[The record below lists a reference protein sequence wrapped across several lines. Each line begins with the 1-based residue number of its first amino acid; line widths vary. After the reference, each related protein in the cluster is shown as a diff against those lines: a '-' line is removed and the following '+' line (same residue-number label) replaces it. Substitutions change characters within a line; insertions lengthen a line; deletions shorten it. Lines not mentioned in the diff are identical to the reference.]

1 MTEHHQELSANVVA
15 FCRLLRNEG
24 LPIGLSEEIDTLRA
38 LGMISITDPEDFRI
52 SLRTILARS
61 QKEQHHFDQLFEF
74 YWHGK
79 LQADSTHL
87 GLRKKH
93 SLHTPKQSLLNPV
106 LKNWNEAVEKQEEG
120 LSGYSPLEL
129 LKRKDFSSIKDED
142 FKETIETINKLK
154 KVLNTPRSLRY
165 RKSLHHHLLDF
176 RKTMRLS
183 LRNAGEV
190 IEVAHKE
197 RAPRPMNLVLL
208 CDVSGSME
216 NYSKFL
222 ISVIYSLQSAY
233 NRIETFVFSTA
244 LTRLTSIIKRKSL
257 KQVLQDISESV
268 PDWSGGTRIGEC
280 FQELLEH
287 YGDKIT
293 KNTVV
298 LILSDGWDVGDVDLL
313 DQSMKM
319 IHQKSK
325 RVIWLNPLLGSS
337 EYEPSC
343 LGMQRA
349 LPYIDDFLPAHNVQ
363 SLRDLC
369 NHLAKERGL
378 PARITG
384 RGHHARHNIRSDAG

>member
-1 MTEHHQELSANVVA
+1 MTAQHQELSSNVVA
-15 FCRLLRNEG
+15 FCRLLRDDG
-24 LPIGLSEEIDTLRA
+24 LPIGLSEETDAMSA
-38 LGMISITDPEDFRI
+38 LGSIHIEEPEEFRLT
-52 SLRTILARS
+52 LRTILARNR
-61 QKEQHHFDQLFEF
+61 KEQERFDRLFES
-74 YWHGK
+74 YWCGK
-79 LQADSTHL
+79 LLSDSTHL
-87 GLRKKH
+87 GLRKKI
-93 SLHTPKQSLLNPV
+93 SFQTPKQSLLNPV
-106 LKNWNEAVEKQEEG
+106 LKNWNEGVDKQEEG

-142 FKETIETINKLK
+142 FKETIETVNKLK
-154 KVLNTPRSLRY
+154 KVLSTPRSLRF
-165 RKSLHHHLLDF
+165 RKSLRHHLIDF

-190 IEVAHKE
+190 IEVAYKE

-222 ISVIYSLQSAY
+222 ISIIYSLQSVY

-244 LTRLTSIIKRKSL
+244 LTRLTAIIKRKSL
-257 KQVLQDISESV
+257 KQVLQEMSDSV

-280 FQELLEH
+280 FQDLLELH
-287 YGDKIT
+287 SDKVT

-298 LILSDGWDVGDVDLL
+298 MILSDGWDVGDVDLL
-313 DQSMKM
+313 EQSMKT
-319 IHQKSK
+319 IHSKAK

-349 LPYIDDFLPAHNVQ
+349 LPYIDDFLPANNVQ

-369 NHLAKERGL
+369 NHLSNTNLLRRKMA
-378 PARITG
+378 
-384 RGHHARHNIRSDAG
+384 

>member
-1 MTEHHQELSANVVA
+1 MTAQHQELSSNVVA
-15 FCRLLRNEG
+15 FCRLLRDDG
-24 LPIGLSEEIDTLRA
+24 LPIGLSEETDAMSA
-38 LGMISITDPEDFRI
+38 LGSIHIEEPEEFRLT
-52 SLRTILARS
+52 LRTILARNR
-61 QKEQHHFDQLFEF
+61 KEQERFDRLFES
-74 YWHGK
+74 YWCGK
-79 LQADSTHL
+79 LLSDSTHL
-87 GLRKKH
+87 GLRKKI
-93 SLHTPKQSLLNPV
+93 SFQTPKQSLLNPV
-106 LKNWNEAVEKQEEG
+106 LKNWNEGVDKQEEG

-142 FKETIETINKLK
+142 FKETIETVNKLK
-154 KVLNTPRSLRY
+154 KVLNTPRSLRF
-165 RKSLHHHLLDF
+165 RKSLRHHLIDF

-190 IEVAHKE
+190 IEVAYKE

-222 ISVIYSLQSAY
+222 ISIIYSLQSVY

-244 LTRLTSIIKRKSL
+244 LTRLTAIIKRKSL
-257 KQVLQDISESV
+257 KQVLQEMSDSV

-280 FQELLEH
+280 FQDLLELH
-287 YGDKIT
+287 SDKVT

-298 LILSDGWDVGDVDLL
+298 MILSDGWDVGDVDLL
-313 DQSMKM
+313 EQSMKT
-319 IHQKSK
+319 IHSKAK

-349 LPYIDDFLPAHNVQ
+349 LPYIDDFLPANNVQ

-369 NHLAKERGL
+369 NHLSNTNLLRRKMA
-378 PARITG
+378 
-384 RGHHARHNIRSDAG
+384 

>member
-1 MTEHHQELSANVVA
+1 MTAQHQELSANVVA
-15 FCRLLRNEG
+15 FCRLLRSEG
-24 LPIGLSEEIDTLRA
+24 LPIGLSEETDTLRA
-38 LGMISITDPEDFRI
+38 LGMISITDPEEFRI
-52 SLRTILARS
+52 TLRMILARN
-61 QKEQHHFDQLFEF
+61 QKEQHHFDQLFAS
-74 YWHGK
+74 YWCGK

-87 GLRKKH
+87 GLRKKVSFH
-93 SLHTPKQSLLNPV
+93 KPKQSLLNPV

-129 LKRKDFSSIKDED
+129 LKRKDFSNIKDED
-142 FKETIETINKLK
+142 FEETIETVNKLK
-154 KVLNTPRSLRY
+154 KVLNTPRGLRY
-165 RKSLHHHLLDF
+165 RKSLRHHLIDF

-183 LRNAGEV
+183 LRNTGEV

-222 ISVIYSLQSAY
+222 ISMIYSLQSVY

-244 LTRLTSIIKRKSL
+244 LTRLTAIIKRKSL
-257 KQVLQDISESV
+257 TQVLQEISESV

-280 FQELLEH
+280 FQELLEVH
-287 YGDKIT
+287 GDKIT
-293 KNTVV
+293 RNSVV

-313 DQSMKM
+313 EQSMKA
-319 IHQKSK
+319 IHNKAK
-325 RVIWLNPLLGSS
+325 RVIWLNPLLGSA

-349 LPYIDDFLPAHNVQ
+349 LPYIDDFLPANNVQ

-369 NHLAKERGL
+369 NRLTNTKFSRRTMA
-378 PARITG
+378 
-384 RGHHARHNIRSDAG
+384 

>member
-1 MTEHHQELSANVVA
+1 MTMHHQELSANVVA
-15 FCRLLRNEG
+15 FCRLLRSEG
-24 LPIGLSEEIDTLRA
+24 LPIGLSEEADTMMA
-38 LGMISITDPEDFRI
+38 LGSIHIEDPEEFRLT
-52 SLRTILARS
+52 LRTILARNRK
-61 QKEQHHFDQLFEF
+61 QQDRFDHLFESF
-74 YWHGK
+74 WRGR

-87 GLRKKH
+87 GLRRKT
-93 SLHTPKQSLLNPV
+93 SFQTPKQSLLNPV
-106 LKNWNEAVEKQEEG
+106 LKDWSEGVKKQEEG

-129 LKRKDFSSIKDED
+129 LKRKDFSSIKDQD
-142 FKETIETINKLK
+142 FRETIETVNKLK

-165 RKSLHHHLLDF
+165 RKSLRHHLIDF

-197 RAPRPMNLVLL
+197 RAPRPMNLILL

-244 LTRLTSIIKRKSL
+244 LTRLTAIIKRKSL
-257 KQVLQDISESV
+257 KQVLEEISESV

-280 FQELLEH
+280 FQELLELH
-287 YGDKIT
+287 SDKIT

-313 DQSMKM
+313 EQNMKAM
-319 IHQKSK
+319 HSQAK
-325 RVIWLNPLLGSS
+325 RVIWLNPLLSSS

-369 NHLAKERGL
+369 NHLANTKFSRRKM
-378 PARITG
+378 A
-384 RGHHARHNIRSDAG
+384 